1 MAAEPFPGEPLLLIE
16 PLDPG
21 EHHRAGF
28 SCGIA
33 RLDNYLKYTARKHH
47 AGDFTRVWVATR
59 AKQKE
64 IVGFYAL
71 NAHSLLGDQLPAD
84 LTRNA
89 PLHGGIPA
97 IYLSMIAVNRPDQGQ
112 GIGRFLLADALTRS
126 VGAADQIGLKTVVL
140 DVIDDGGSKMTAK
153 RVAFYGSMGF
163 QTLPGY
169 PTRMFIGIET
179 IRRALSRSGKE
190 NGRLGC

>member
-1 MAAEPFPGEPLLLIE
+1 MAAEPFPGAPLLLIE

-21 EHHRAGF
+21 KHDRAGF

-33 RLDNYLKYTARKHH
+33 RLDNYLKYTAKKHH

-59 AKQKE
+59 ARQNG

-71 NAHSLLGDQLPAD
+71 NAHSLDGDQLPVEF
-84 LTRNA
+84 TRNA
-89 PLHGGIPA
+89 PSHGGIPA

-112 GIGRFLLADALTRS
+112 GIGRVLLADALKRS
-126 VGAADQIGLKTVVL
+126 AGAADQIGLKTVIL
-140 DVIDDGGSKMTAK
+140 DVIDDGGSKTTAK
-153 RVAFYGSMGF
+153 RVAFYDSMGF
-163 QTLPGY
+163 QALPGY

-179 IRRALSRSGKE
+179 IRRALS
-190 NGRLGC
+190 

>member
-1 MAAEPFPGEPLLLIE
+1 MAADPFPGGPLVLIE

-21 EHHRAGF
+21 KHDRAGF

-59 AKQKE
+59 ARQNE

-71 NAHSLLGDQLPAD
+71 NAHSLHGDQLPVD

-89 PLHGGIPA
+89 PSHGGIPA
-97 IYLSMIAVNRPDQGQ
+97 IYLSMIAVNRRDQGR
-112 GIGRFLLADALTRS
+112 GIGRFLLADALQRS
-126 VGAADQIGLKTVVL
+126 AGAADQVGLKTVVL
-140 DVIDDGGSKMTAK
+140 DVIDDGGSKTTAK
-153 RVAFYGSMGF
+153 RVAFYDSMGF
-163 QTLPGY
+163 QVLPGY

-179 IRRALSRSGKE
+179 VRRALS
-190 NGRLGC
+190 